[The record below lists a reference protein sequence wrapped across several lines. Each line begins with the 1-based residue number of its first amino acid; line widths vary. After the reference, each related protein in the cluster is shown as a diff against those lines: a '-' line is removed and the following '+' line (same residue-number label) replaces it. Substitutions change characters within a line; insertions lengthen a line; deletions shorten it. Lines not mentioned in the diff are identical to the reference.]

1 MIRIWVVVV
10 LFSTI
15 CVTKCNNVQRH
26 IQVQGVQI
34 GDPVTLY
41 CVFSNQV
48 YNQGNMFWFK
58 QITGEI
64 PQVVARM
71 QKFQPRPELYKEF
84 NNSHLN
90 VERAEADGI
99 YRLTIPK
106 MEPTDEAIYYCA
118 SRTDYEVNLINGT
131 FLVLKGKNHQ
141 RSDYKTVVE
150 RPMSDP
156 FHPGDSVTLQCTVLS
171 ETCTGEHSVYWFRAG
186 SGESHPGVIYTS
198 GNRSDECEKS
208 PETPSPTQS
217 CVYSLSKNNLG
228 PSDAGTYYCAVATCG
243 EILLGNGIK
252 LDMATDTK
260 CNESEKAMVAV
271 VVGLAVAL
279 VLCGIG
285 IIFLACTRSKEQVC
299 DNCKAVDACRGGRH
313 DGLRGEQDQDG
324 DTLNYAALN
333 FSERKNKRGRKK
345 RESPQESVYSDVRC
359 SDWE

>member
-1 MIRIWVVVV
+1 
-10 LFSTI
+10 
-15 CVTKCNNVQRH
+15 
-26 IQVQGVQI
+26 
-34 GDPVTLY
+34 
-41 CVFSNQV
+41 
-48 YNQGNMFWFK
+48 MFWFK

-141 RSDYKTVVE
+141 RSDYKTVVQ

-186 SGESHPGVIYTS
+186 SGESHPGVIYTP
-198 GNRSDECEKS
+198 GNRSDECEKN

-260 CNESEKAMVAV
+260 CNES
-271 VVGLAVAL
+271 
-279 VLCGIG
+279 
-285 IIFLACTRSKEQVC
+285 
-299 DNCKAVDACRGGRH
+299 GRI
-313 DGLRGEQDQDG
+313 
-324 DTLNYAALN
+324 
-333 FSERKNKRGRKK
+333 S
-345 RESPQESVYSDVRC
+345 
-359 SDWE
+359 

>member
-1 MIRIWVVVV
+1 MIRIGVVVV

-15 CVTKCNNVQRH
+15 FVTKCNNVQRH

-41 CVFSNQV
+41 CVFSKQV
-48 YNQGNMFWFK
+48 YNEGNMFWFK

-106 MEPTDEAIYYCA
+106 MEPMDEAIYYCA

-141 RSDYKTVVE
+141 RSDYKTVVQ

-156 FHPGDSVTLQCTVLS
+156 FHPGENVTLQCTVLS

-186 SGESHPGVIYTS
+186 SGESHPGVIYTP
-198 GNRSDECEKS
+198 GDRSDECEKS

-228 PSDAGTYYCAVATCG
+228 PSDAGTYYCAVVTCG
-243 EILLGNGIK
+243 EILLGNGTK

-260 CNESEKAMVAV
+260 CNES
-271 VVGLAVAL
+271 GR
-279 VLCGIG
+279 
-285 IIFLACTRSKEQVC
+285 II
-299 DNCKAVDACRGGRH
+299 
-313 DGLRGEQDQDG
+313 
-324 DTLNYAALN
+324 
-333 FSERKNKRGRKK
+333 
-345 RESPQESVYSDVRC
+345 
-359 SDWE
+359 

>member
-1 MIRIWVVVV
+1 MGFLILLI
-10 LFSTI
+10 
-15 CVTKCNNVQRH
+15 
-26 IQVQGVQI
+26 QGVQI

-48 YNQGNMFWFK
+48 YNEGNMFWFK

-64 PQVVARM
+64 PEVVARM

-131 FLVLKGKNHQ
+131 FLVLKGNVK
-141 RSDYKTVVE
+141 
-150 RPMSDP
+150 MLMP
-156 FHPGDSVTLQCTVLS
+156 FIFCSGFLRLHMFSMCLCAFNIHCTVLS

-186 SGESHPGVIYTS
+186 SGESHPGVIYTP

-260 CNESEKAMVAV
+260 PV

-299 DNCKAVDACRGGRH
+299 DNCKGKQYNY
-313 DGLRGEQDQDG
+313 ENMQDNFCYPGVIVVLNCYGVVSCLSSLSDENLVTPFLPMYIFLHFHFSHFLTSFCFG
-324 DTLNYAALN
+324 DKRFSSDSNAL
-333 FSERKNKRGRKK
+333 FDLLF
-345 RESPQESVYSDVRC
+345 VFY
-359 SDWE
+359 

>member
-228 PSDAGTYYCAVATCG
+228 PSDAGTYYCAVATC
-243 EILLGNGIK
+243 
-252 LDMATDTK
+252 
-260 CNESEKAMVAV
+260 EKAMVAV

>member
-1 MIRIWVVVV
+1 MIKIGVIVV
-10 LFSTI
+10 LLSLMY
-15 CVTKCNNVQRH
+15 VTQCNDVQYQT
-26 IQVQGVQI
+26 QVREI
-34 GDPVTLY
+34 HPGDPVTLY
-41 CVFSNQV
+41 CVFSKEDI
-48 YNQGNMFWFK
+48 NMFWYK
-58 QITGEI
+58 QMVGQK
-64 PQVVARM
+64 PQSIVTMTKYDMPVWH
-71 QKFQPRPELYKEF
+71 KDF
-84 NNSHLN
+84 NHSRFN
-90 VERAEADGI
+90 VEKADADGM
-99 YRLTIPK
+99 YRLAITNTD
-106 MEPTDEAIYYCA
+106 PTDEAVYYCA
-118 SRTDYEVNLINGT
+118 VRTAYEVNFINGT
-131 FLVLKGKNHQ
+131 HLLLKGKNHQ
-141 RSDYKTVVE
+141 RSHYHTVVQ
-150 RPMSDP
+150 RPVSDP
-156 FHPGDSVTLQCTVLS
+156 VHPGDSVTLQCTVLT